1 MMTGASKQ
9 SKRSW
14 PPAVWSLSLLFFG
27 LLAVLPAAGQQ
38 AASSDPH
45 RGALIAGGGDQ
56 FNGPMAAAEFYNF
69 KTDAFSCK
77 FLGGVNSATKACNN
91 TLAQARFFAS
101 VAPLSGG
108 AVLIAGGNAIGTTCL
123 NSAEIYNSST
133 GKFTATGSM
142 TDAHCFAHT
151 TTVLQNAEILITGG
165 EDETGNLVNTADMY
179 NPASGKFDC
188 SGLGG
193 ADPTTGYCQSTL
205 TDARFL
211 DTATLLKD
219 GRVLIAGGFDGS
231 IVNTAELFDPVAGT
245 FGCSSLGGSD
255 ATTGFCNNTMTDS
268 RENHTAT
275 LIVTGPRAGNVL
287 IAGGLDAAG
296 NVLQTAELY
305 SPTAG
310 NFAATTNMT
319 HARYLHT
326 ATQLDPTY
334 VKGGGRHA
342 GNILITGGEDGTGTA
357 LATAE
362 LYDPVALTFTQVGS
376 MTTARALHTAVLITS
391 GPKKGHVLIAGG
403 IDNAGKTLG
412 TAELF
417 NPKTGKFS
425 ATGSMQVKRSSQDGT
440 TLP

>member
-1 MMTGASKQ
+1 MMMTKT
-9 SKRSW
+9 SKRSKRNL
-14 PPAVWSLSLLFFG
+14 PAAMWALSLLFVG
-27 LLAVLPAAGQQ
+27 LLAVLPAAGEQ
-38 AASSDPH
+38 ADSSSPAR
-45 RGALIAGGGDQ
+45 RGMLLAGGFDQ
-56 FNGPMAAAEFYNF
+56 FNGPTATAEFYSF
-69 KTDAFSCK
+69 KTKTFSCK
-77 FLGGVNSATKACNN
+77 FLGGVNSATGACNN
-91 TLAQARFFAS
+91 TLAQARFYAS
-101 VAPLSGG
+101 VAPLPGGG
-108 AVLIAGGNAIGTTCL
+108 ALIAGGNGVGTTCL

-151 TTVLQNAEILITGG
+151 TTVLQNGEVLITGG

-179 NPASGKFDC
+179 NPSSGKFDC

-205 TDARFL
+205 TDARFH
-211 DTATLLKD
+211 DTATLLED

-231 IVNTAELFDPVAGT
+231 IVNTAELFDPGTGT
-245 FGCSSLGGSD
+245 FT
-255 ATTGFCNNTMTDS
+255 ATSGTMTDS
-268 RENHTAT
+268 RENHTAA
-275 LIVTGPRAGNVL
+275 LMVTGPRAGDVL
-287 IAGGLDAAG
+287 IAGGLDADG

-310 NFAATTNMT
+310 NFTATTSMT

-334 VKGGGRHA
+334 VKGRGRHA
-342 GNILITGGEDGTGTA
+342 GNILITGGEDGTGTV

-362 LYDPVALTFTQVGS
+362 MYDPVALTFTQVGA

-391 GPKKGHVLIAGG
+391 GPKKGLVLIAGG
-403 IDNAGKTLG
+403 IDNNGKTLN

-417 NPKTGKFS
+417 NPKTGKFT
-425 ATGSMQVKRSSQDGT
+425 AIGSMQVGRSSQDGT
-440 TLP
+440 ALP

>member
-1 MMTGASKQ
+1 MMTGASKR

-14 PPAVWSLSLLFFG
+14 PPAMWSLSLLFFG

-45 RGALIAGGGDQ
+45 RGALIAGGVDQ
-56 FNGPMAAAEFYNF
+56 FNGPMAAAEFYDF
-69 KTDAFSCK
+69 KTEAFSCK
-77 FLGGVNSATKACNN
+77 FLGGVNSATGACKN

-108 AVLIAGGNAIGTTCL
+108 GVLIAGGNGIGTICL
-123 NSAEIYNSST
+123 NSAEIYTSST

-151 TTVLQNAEILITGG
+151 TTVLQNGEVLITGG

-179 NPASGKFDC
+179 NPATGKFEC

-193 ADPTTGYCQSTL
+193 ADPTTGYCLSTL

-219 GRVLIAGGFDGS
+219 GRVLIAGGSDGS
-231 IVNTAELFDPVAGT
+231 IVSTAELFNPVAGT
-245 FGCSSLGGSD
+245 FGCSGLGGSN
-255 ATTGFCNNTMTDS
+255 ATTGFCNNTMTDG

-275 LIVTGPRAGNVL
+275 LIVTGPNAGDVL

-296 NVLQTAELY
+296 NVQQTAELY
-305 SPTAG
+305 SPAAG
-310 NFAATTNMT
+310 NFTATGSMT

-326 ATQLDPTY
+326 ATRLRS
-334 VKGGGRHA
+334 GR
-342 GNILITGGEDGTGTA
+342 ILITGGEDGTGTV
-357 LATAE
+357 LKTADV
-362 LYDPVALTFTQVGS
+362 YNPVAATFRQVGT

-391 GPKKGHVLIAGG
+391 GPKKGYVLIAGG
-403 IDNAGKTLG
+403 IDNAGTTLG

-417 NPKTGKFS
+417 NPKTEKFS
-425 ATGSMQVKRSSQDGT
+425 ATRSMKVRRSSQDGT
-440 TLP
+440 ALP

>member
-9 SKRSW
+9 SKRNRA
-14 PPAVWSLSLLFFG
+14 PAMWSLSLLFFG
-27 LLAVLPAAGQQ
+27 LLAVLPAAGAQ
-38 AASSDPH
+38 AASSDK
-45 RGALIAGGGDQ
+45 GILLAGGLDQ
-56 FNGPMAAAEFYNF
+56 FNGPMTTAEFYNF
-69 KTDAFSCK
+69 KTAAFSCK
-77 FLGGVNSATKACNN
+77 FLGGVNSAAGACKN
-91 TLAQARFFAS
+91 TLVTARFYAS
-101 VAPLSGG
+101 VAPLPGGG
-108 AVLIAGGNAIGTTCL
+108 ALIAGGNGVGTICL

-151 TTVLQNAEILITGG
+151 TTVLHNGEVLITGG

-179 NPASGKFDC
+179 NPATAKFEC

-205 TDARFL
+205 TDARFH

-245 FGCSSLGGSD
+245 FGCSGLGGSD

-275 LIVTGPRAGNVL
+275 LIVTGPNAGDVL

-296 NVLQTAELY
+296 AVQQTAELY

-310 NFAATTNMT
+310 NFTATGAMT

-326 ATQLDPTY
+326 ATQLNPTHA
-334 VKGGGRHA
+334 KGRHA
-342 GNILITGGEDGTGTA
+342 GQILITGGEDATGTV

-362 LYDPVALTFTQVGS
+362 VYDPVAATFTQVGA

-391 GPKKGHVLIAGG
+391 GPKKGQVLIAGG
-403 IDNAGKTLG
+403 IDNGGKTLS

-417 NPKTGKFS
+417 NPKTGNFT
-425 ATGSMQVKRSSQDGT
+425 ATGSMQVRRSSQDGT
-440 TLP
+440 ALP